1 MRKILFLVWYIGLSL
16 PLFGQTYQIE
26 RIGTDKGLSQG
37 SVYAMLKDSRGFMWF
52 GTQDGLNRYDGHHF
66 KVYYS
71 DTDQPNALH
80 GGFVNSMIEAP
91 NGDLWLGT
99 DYGLNLYQRQTD
111 DFRFF
116 PSAPERKTPSACSP
130 FAVRPP
136 FVWYWSE
143 SEGIVKLN
151 YDTQQK
157 TVLLAD
163 VSYDLGLLSVSNATK
178 FGKNGRLW
186 VSLSEGLMQYD
197 TSSRQMRYFF
207 SKHPKN
213 ITGNPISI
221 LKILMTKE
229 GLMYLSH
236 SNGVTIFDPKTTD
249 FKHITH
255 LNGIELNEIYDLD
268 ESPDGDIWLATSSSG
283 LFRLSKDG
291 KAQQFIHQKND
302 NNCLSNNTISSV
314 YISKDGLVW
323 ANPDPLG
330 INLLIGTGKKFR
342 SIKYVAEAQ
351 NSLSDPNVRTMIEM
365 DKNQVWVG
373 TEQGGINVWNKQ
385 TGLVEKCFKSDPANP
400 RSVPSSSIY
409 HFFRDTQQQLWIA
422 TYNGLAKY
430 LGDGAFE
437 SYFLTTKKNMGDNIF
452 RCLAEWDT
460 AHLLVGT
467 ENGLFLFDKSKK
479 IFIPI
484 KGLENIS
491 ILWIDQPTPGEL
503 WLTRFNEGCW
513 KGTLRNHEWLPQ
525 ATVLVGGNALA
536 LRKDAYRNCWWIA
549 TNNGLLNY
557 QNGRIVQKFTAKD
570 GLTNAYIYGL
580 LLDSQHNLW
589 LSTNRGL
596 SSFNPDTRQFRNYHV
611 SDGLQGYEFNNR
623 SYMADSEGIFY
634 FGGTNGFT
642 YFRPNEIRTNTF
654 QPQIQLTH
662 FEINYQPAQLPQYIG
677 ETSELTL
684 NADQNTFS
692 LGFIAIDYLSSGKN
706 NYQYRLVNLEDNWNT
721 TPDNLVRYVQV
732 PPGEY
737 IFEVKASNGDG
748 FWSDEVRRL
757 KITVLPAFWQTW
769 WFRLLNLLLL
779 IGIGIGFYRWR
790 IQQLQRQQRE
800 RLELIIKTQEA
811 ERKQLATE
819 LHDDLGMRLSTLQ
832 MYLSEIDISQN
843 SRASKLTPL
852 LNEAIADIRNL
863 LRDLNPKLLFEE
875 GLRVAVEE
883 VNSKLNAVG
892 LVKFELLW
900 LDFPEKLPEV
910 IEINLFR
917 IIQELINN
925 TLKHAE
931 ATHIT
936 LQLLQ
941 RDAHWVI
948 IYEDNG
954 RGFERQPL
962 SSGFGLQNIENRVQ
976 LLKGQL
982 HFDTAPQRGVHV
994 TIEIPHH

>member
-1 MRKILFLVWYIGLSL
+1 MRNALLIIWVIGLSL
-16 PLFGQTYQIE
+16 RLCGQTYQIE

-66 KVYYS
+66 NVYYS
-71 DTDQPNALH
+71 DTDQPTTLH

-91 NGDLWLGT
+91 NGDLWIGT
-99 DYGLNLYQRQTD
+99 DYGLNLYQRSTN

-116 PSAPERKTPSACSP
+116 SDSTQRNTPTACSP

-143 SEGIVKLN
+143 QEGIVKLN
-151 YDTQQK
+151 YETQQK
-157 TVLLAD
+157 TIVLVG
-163 VSYDLGLLSVSNATK
+163 VSYDLGLLSVSNATQ
-178 FGKNGRLW
+178 FGQNGQLW
-186 VSLSEGLMQYD
+186 ISLSEGLMQYD

-213 ITGNPISI
+213 IAGPPTSI
-221 LKILMTKE
+221 LKLLLTKE
-229 GLMYLSH
+229 GLVYLSH
-236 SNGVTIFDPKTTD
+236 ANGITVFNPTTTQY
-249 FKHITH
+249 KNITH
-255 LNGIELNEIYDLD
+255 LNKIPLNEVYDLS

-283 LFRLSKDG
+283 LFKLSKDG
-291 KAQQFIHQKND
+291 KYQQFTHNKSDINS
-302 NNCLSNNTISSV
+302 LSNNTISSV
-314 YISKDGLVW
+314 YVSKDGLVW

-330 INLLIGTGKKFR
+330 VNLLIGTGKKFR
-342 SIKYVAEAQ
+342 STRYIAEAQ
-351 NSLSDPNVRTMIEM
+351 HSLSDPNVRTLIEM
-365 DKNQVWVG
+365 DKNHLWVG

-385 TGLVEKCFKSDPANP
+385 TGQVEQYFKADAKDPY
-400 RSVPSSSIY
+400 SVPSSSIY
-409 HFFRDTQQQLWIA
+409 HFFRDTQGQLWVA
-422 TYNGLAKY
+422 TYNGLCKY
-430 LGDGAFE
+430 LGRNRFE
-437 SYFLTTKKNMGDNIF
+437 SYFLSKKENMGENIF
-452 RCLAEWDT
+452 RCLSEWDAT
-460 AHLLVGT
+460 HLLVGT
-467 ENGLFLFDKSKK
+467 EKGLFLFDKIKK
-479 IFIPI
+479 SFAPV
-484 KGLENIS
+484 KGLENIN
-491 ILWIDQPTPGEL
+491 ILWIDHPLPGEL

-513 KGTLRNHEWLPQ
+513 RGTLRNNEWIPQ
-525 ATVLVGGNALA
+525 TQILIGGNALG
-536 LRKDAYRNCWWIA
+536 LRKDTYRNCWWIA

-557 QNGRIVQKFTAKD
+557 QNGKIVQKFSTKD
-570 GLTNAYIYGL
+570 GLANAYIYGL
-580 LLDSQHNLW
+580 LLDPQHNLW

-623 SYMADSEGIFY
+623 SYMVDNDGVFY

-642 YFRPNEIRTNTF
+642 YFRPDEIRTNTF
-654 QPQIQLTH
+654 QPQVQLTH
-662 FEINYQPAQLPQYIG
+662 FDINYQPAQLPKYIG
-677 ETSELTL
+677 ETTELTL
-684 NADQNTFS
+684 EANQNTFS

-706 NYQYRLVNLEDNWNT
+706 KYQYRLVNLEENWNT
-721 TPDNLVRYVQV
+721 TDDNSVRYVQV

-737 IFEVKASNGDG
+737 LFEVKAANGDA

-757 KITVLPAFWQTW
+757 KITVLPQFWQTW
-769 WFRLLNLLLL
+769 WFRLLNLLVL
-779 IGIGIGFYRWR
+779 IGFGIGFYRWR
-790 IQQLQRQQRE
+790 IHQLKRQQHE
-800 RLELIIKTQEA
+800 RLELVIKTQEA

-832 MYLSEIDISQN
+832 MYLSEIDTAQN
-843 SRASKLTPL
+843 SRASHLTPL
-852 LNEAIADIRNL
+852 LNDAIADIRNL

-883 VNSKLNAVG
+883 LATKLNAVG
-892 LVKFELLW
+892 FLQFELLW

-917 IIQELINN
+917 IIQELVNN

-941 RDAHWVI
+941 RDQQWVI

-954 RGFERQPL
+954 QGFERQPL

-976 LLKGQL
+976 LLKGHL

-994 TIEIPHH
+994 TIEIPHQ